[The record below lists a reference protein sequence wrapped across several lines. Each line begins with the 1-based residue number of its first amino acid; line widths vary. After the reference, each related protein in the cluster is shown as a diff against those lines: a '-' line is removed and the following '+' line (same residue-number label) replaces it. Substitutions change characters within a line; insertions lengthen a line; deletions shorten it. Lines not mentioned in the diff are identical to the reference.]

1 MEWVSLMVSKQVSA
15 RRRIGLIVL
24 NMVAKL
30 IPSKL
35 ARIRANQK
43 TNRSLVQQFGDLGS
57 DVEWKSL
64 SVKGLEN
71 ESSQIFGLVVQTI
84 RDIGEP
90 IESMLLAGEAAAA
103 KSVYAA
109 IAGIEPEIITT
120 AGLHADADHVW
131 DFEKTP
137 PQMGRYQCVV
147 SYAILEHLIDPYRHV
162 RDLCALLEPGGHLV
176 IFTVSP
182 GFPYHRHPIDCMRF
196 FPDWFETVAERIGME
211 VVDRYYGSER
221 VMYRLR
227 KP

>member
-1 MEWVSLMVSKQVSA
+1 MALAQGSF
-15 RRRIGLIVL
+15 RRRAELALL
-24 NMVAKL
+24 NAVASI

-43 TNRSLVQQFGDLGS
+43 TNRSLARQFGDLRS

-71 ESSQIFGLVVQTI
+71 ESRQIFGLVVQTI
-84 RDIGEP
+84 RDIEEP
-90 IESMLLAGEAAAA
+90 VESLLLAGEAAAA
-103 KSVYAA
+103 KPVYAA
-109 IAGIEPEIITT
+109 IASMAPEKITT
-120 AGLHADADHVW
+120 AGLHADADHIW
-131 DFEKTP
+131 DFEQSP
-137 PQMGRYQCVV
+137 PEMGRFHCVV

-162 RDLCALLEPGGHLV
+162 LDLCELLEPGGYLV

-196 FPDWFETVAERIGME
+196 FPDWFETVAERTGLE
-211 VVDRYYGSER
+211 VADRYYGSER
-221 VMYRLR
+221 VMYRFR

>member
-1 MEWVSLMVSKQVSA
+1 MASEQGNF
-15 RRRIGLIVL
+15 RRR
-24 NMVAKL
+24 AKL
-30 IPSKL
+30 ALLNAIAGVIPSKL

-43 TNRSLVQQFGDLGS
+43 TNRSLARQFGDLRS

-84 RDIGEP
+84 RDIEEP
-90 IESMLLAGEAAAA
+90 VESMLLAGEAAAA
-103 KSVYAA
+103 KPIYAA
-109 IAGIEPEIITT
+109 IASMGQDGITT

-131 DFEKTP
+131 DFEQSP
-137 PQMGRYQCVV
+137 PAMGQFQCVV

-162 RDLCALLEPGGHLV
+162 RDLCELLETGGHLV

-196 FPDWFETVAERIGME
+196 FPDWFETVAERIGVE
-211 VVDRYYGSER
+211 IADRYYGSER
-221 VMYRLR
+221 IMYRFR